1 MTTGLNRRRVLAA
14 ALAVPTAATLL
25 ASSPAPARPASSHPL
40 RVKLPRPGGPHKV
53 GTTTLHLIDHSRH
66 DPYVTTQPY
75 RELMVNITYPA
86 RDTAGHQVAGWLTPG
101 WAANTDEVMQNM
113 IPGRSQSLVDWADT
127 RAHAYVDAPVDRAG
141 GLPVLL
147 YSLGHWASH
156 SLNRAAIE
164 DLASRGYV
172 VIAFDPTFETPV
184 EFPGARMVPT
194 NEAAAPPPDILQ
206 TSVSFLEYIRNVYAA
221 RVTDARFVLDQLAT
235 LNTGRNPDAG
245 KRSLPHGLY
254 GALDLDRIGAFSG
267 GIASGVISLQL
278 MHEDHRIAAAVTGD
292 IHLSWQLDTGPVP
305 ILPVVQ
311 RGLDRPV
318 LAINP
323 TSAYAARN
331 PFWDQM
337 WNGLRGRRLELEL
350 LGGGEV
356 WLSDAQSILPQVRR
370 GLKLPQDTY
379 VPLIGTVDP
388 AESVAAQRAY
398 LAAFFDRNLRHRD
411 GHLLDGPSPRHRVIR
426 FVR

>member
-1 MTTGLNRRRVLAA
+1 MTTGLSRRRVLAA
-14 ALAVPTAATLL
+14 GLAVPAAVTLL
-25 ASSPAPARPASSHPL
+25 ASSPAQARPGSSHPL
-40 RVKLPRPGGPHKV
+40 RVRLPRPGGPHAV

-86 RDTAGHQVAGWLTPG
+86 RETAGHQIAGWLTPG
-101 WAANTDEVMQNM
+101 WAANSDEVMQNM
-113 IPGRSQSLVDWADT
+113 IPDRSPSLVDWAGT

-141 GLPVLL
+141 RLPVLL

-172 VIAFDPTFETPV
+172 VIAFDSTFETPV
-184 EFPGARMVPT
+184 EFPAGRMVLA
-194 NEAAAPPPDILQ
+194 NEAATPPAGAPQ
-206 TSVSFLEYIRNVYAA
+206 TSLPFLEYVRNVYAA
-221 RVTDARFVLDQLAT
+221 RVADARFVLDQLAM
-235 LNTGRNPDAG
+235 LNSGRNPDAG
-245 KRSLPHGLY
+245 KRSLPRGLY

-278 MHEDHRIAAAVTGD
+278 MREDHRIAAAVIGD
-292 IHLSWQLDTGPVP
+292 STLSWQLDTGPVP

-323 TSAYAARN
+323 TSAGAAQN

-337 WNGLRGRRLELEL
+337 WNGLRGWRLELEL

-370 GLKLPQDTY
+370 GLRLPPDTY
-379 VPLIGTVDP
+379 VPVIGTVDP

-398 LAAFFDRNLRHRD
+398 LAAFFDRHLRHGD
-411 GHLLDGPSPRHRVIR
+411 GRLLDGPSPQHRIIR
-426 FVR
+426 FAR